1 VPFSRESFV
10 AVEAKAELEDA
21 TLVGIE
27 ATRQNVRLVPDSVDD
42 ETVEYTDE
50 DCSAER
56 KGCEDGGKH
65 DCDDFLVE
73 TKVKDV
79 VLELK
84 NGLEVGNTCLERKA
98 CKVNQTSCVADNVK
112 GITLNKLT

>member
-1 VPFSRESFV
+1 VPVSREKFV
-10 AVEAKAELEDA
+10 AVEAKAELDD
-21 TLVGIE
+21 GIE
-27 ATRQNVRLVPDSVDD
+27 ATRQNVLLVPDSVDD

-73 TKVKDV
+73 IEVKDV

-84 NGLEVGNTCLERKA
+84 NGLEVGNTFLERKA
-98 CKVNQTSCVADNVK
+98 CEVNQTSCVADNVK
-112 GITLNKLT
+112 GIYNVKQTNMI